1 MRPLDDLLRRFRP
14 IVAPP
19 GRAGAGAVPVDRASE
34 LLAEIAG
41 VLAAIELI
49 EDDAE
54 RLGATSRA
62 EAEARLE
69 HGRAVAAQV
78 ITAARDQAPHERRAA
93 YGERYRAG
101 EVRIQRELEGAER
114 EAQRIRRVART
125 RTPQLADAIVER
137 IAAELRE
144 TVDVPP

>member
-1 MRPLDDLLRRFRP
+1 M
-14 IVAPP
+14 VAPP
-19 GRAGAGAVPVDRASE
+19 GRATAGAVPVDRAAD
-34 LLAEIAG
+34 LMAEIAG
-41 VLAAIELI
+41 VLAAIDLI

-54 RLGATSRA
+54 RLEATSRA
-62 EAEARLE
+62 DAEARVE
-69 HGRAVAAQV
+69 HGRAAAARV
-78 ITAARDQAPHERRAA
+78 IAAARDQAPQERTAA

-137 IAAELRE
+137 IATELRE
-144 TVDVPP
+144 TADVLP

>member
-19 GRAGAGAVPVDRASE
+19 GRAGAGAVPVDRASD

-41 VLAAIELI
+41 VLAAVDLI

-54 RLGATSRA
+54 RIEATSRT

-69 HGRAVAAQV
+69 HGRAAAAQV
-78 ITAARDQAPHERRAA
+78 IAATRDQAPHERTAA

-101 EVRIQRELEGAER
+101 EARIQRELEGAER
-114 EAQRIRRVART
+114 EAQRIRGVART
-125 RTPQLADAIVER
+125 RTQQLADAIVER
-137 IAAELRE
+137 IVAELRE
-144 TVDVPP
+144 TADTSP